1 LAKPAQSSRIPL
13 SLRRLREGVVLL
25 RASNDTIA
33 DSFGTTITVEALMR
47 DWWEGYRQHRTV
59 SLQHNLPSVL
69 RKPL

>member
-1 LAKPAQSSRIPL
+1 
-13 SLRRLREGVVLL
+13 LREGVVLL